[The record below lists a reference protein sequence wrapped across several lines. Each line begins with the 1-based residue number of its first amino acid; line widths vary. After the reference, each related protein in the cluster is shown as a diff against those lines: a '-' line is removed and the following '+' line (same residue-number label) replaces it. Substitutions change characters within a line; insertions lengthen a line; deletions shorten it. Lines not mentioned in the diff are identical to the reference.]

1 MMHIDEDSAESMR
14 ALRSRSN
21 DRVPVSRLPDEI
33 LLMIFNH
40 IEEEKRLNGFDS
52 DDDDIDGIGDAPAC
66 LAVTHA
72 CRYWRK
78 VALECPTLWTL
89 IRCTPPLWLD
99 VMLERSQNAPLV
111 VSYSAFSISLLEGC
125 LDKVLLHLPRIKH
138 LELRVFEID
147 IGRTTRTPVMDLLS
161 SQPAPMLEKFKFFLY
176 STSSL
181 PTTVSTSNTIFQGQA
196 PLLQHLDGFIGN
208 RIWSSCIFGGIRT
221 LRVATVPPLPDLLS
235 TLRCMPTLE
244 QLMLVSGLSRSAQL
258 ILSNKVPL
266 PRLKSIALSAI
277 SLQDAVSILAH
288 LALPIDVKIS
298 LRLSPITGPRTFAD
312 LFSVMGEHPGESG
325 PVFRSLRVIKPNPN
339 GLAVQ
344 FSTSTTINSDYSWN
358 PQDDD
363 IRLSIEFYNQNRE
376 VYPYTFGEIPRD
388 TTINICQMIA
398 QRRPQTFFSGEFES
412 IQVQGCSDF
421 IEGLTAALRIEGS
434 SNVTY
439 PSLRVLELQDILFD
453 DDELSLQDLLDVFI
467 MRAQHNVTFHDLRL
481 RLCKYFTADRMQLF
495 HEVVVN
501 DIDCDQYTLEHSEAC
516 QTWFQSFQSLF
527 PY

>member
-14 ALRSRSN
+14 ILRSRSN

-52 DDDDIDGIGDAPAC
+52 DDDETYAIGDAPAC
-66 LAVTHA
+66 LVVTHV

-99 VMLERSQNAPLV
+99 VMLERSQKAPLV

-125 LDKVLLHLPRIKH
+125 MDKVLLHLPRIKH
-138 LELRVFEID
+138 LELRVFEFD
-147 IGRTTRTPVMDLLS
+147 TFRTPVMDLLS
-161 SQPAPMLEKFKFFLY
+161 SQPAPMLEKFKFVLY
-176 STSSL
+176 SFGGL

-196 PLLQHLDGFIGN
+196 PLLQHLDVFIGN

-221 LRVATVPPLPDLLS
+221 LRVARPPLPDLLS

-244 QLMLVSGLSRSAQL
+244 QLTLVSGLSRSAQL
-258 ILSNKVPL
+258 IPSNKVPL
-266 PRLKSIALSAI
+266 PRLKSIALSGI
-277 SLQDAVSILAH
+277 SLKIAVSILAH
-288 LALPIDVKIS
+288 LALPIDVKIA
-298 LRLSPITGPRTFAD
+298 LQLSPITGPRTFAD
-312 LFSVMGEHPGESG
+312 LFSVMGEHPDESG

-363 IRLSIEFYNQNRE
+363 IRLSIEFYNQNFG
-376 VYPYTFGEIPRD
+376 VYPHTLDEIPRD
-388 TTINICQMIA
+388 TAINICQIIA

-412 IQVQGCSDF
+412 IHVQGYSDF

-453 DDELSLQDLLDVFI
+453 DDELSLQDLRDVFI
-467 MRAQHNVTFHDLRL
+467 MRAQHNVPVHDLRL
-481 RLCKYFTADRMQLF
+481 RLCKYFTADEMQLF
-495 HEVVVN
+495 QEVVVN

-516 QTWFQSFQSLF
+516 QSWFQSFQSLF